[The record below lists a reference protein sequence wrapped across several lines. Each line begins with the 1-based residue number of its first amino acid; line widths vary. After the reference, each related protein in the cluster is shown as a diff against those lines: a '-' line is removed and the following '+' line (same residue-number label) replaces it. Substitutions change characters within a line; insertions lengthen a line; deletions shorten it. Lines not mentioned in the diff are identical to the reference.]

1 MAVDSIGHRNEFRVA
16 VAVITVMPLLVQP
29 VDLESGVGQQYRFA
43 GFLVNFGDAEINFD
57 FLVQYGE
64 FLITVR
70 ACHYAVLGGGHS
82 APRVVILFG
91 VNGDNK
97 RFSLEQVVRYGGFH
111 DQISAIGQALHTN
124 IPGVIAEDLGKLVFV
139 GAAGGLPAVA
149 LAVFVF
155 SCDSQRFVVRGNFVS
170 VDLIGLC
177 DGLRFRRKI
186 PLRML
191 VIVGLINVGIQNALQ
206 GVAAAAGLLKLLQF
220 GQVGHKEE
228 CKACALQFQSV
239 ALAAGG
245 YDFTDFHI
253 AFCSLVLA
261 LGQCIVSMDVVIGAV
276 GLVDLFTGCLSVVGK
291 GGLFYIPTLIRIGG
305 CDVVVILIAE
315 VAICKGQVIG
325 IVSPRA
331 IQRFTFRDCRKLVLV
346 NPIRVL
352 AAAVLGK
359 RGGLPGDCL
368 GAAVHGGIG
377 AGNSKSAVTQRDN
390 HAGGALY
397 DIIFAEVQI
406 AEAQPAI
413 LDFSAGY
420 KVVFFQNG

>member
-1 MAVDSIGHRNEFRVA
+1 MH
-16 VAVITVMPLLVQP
+16 
-29 VDLESGVGQQYRFA
+29 
-43 GFLVNFGDAEINFD
+43 
-57 FLVQYGE
+57 
-64 FLITVR
+64 
-70 ACHYAVLGGGHS
+70 
-82 APRVVILFG
+82 
-91 VNGDNK
+91 
-97 RFSLEQVVRYGGFH
+97 
-111 DQISAIGQALHTN
+111 
-124 IPGVIAEDLGKLVFV
+124 
-139 GAAGGLPAVA
+139 
-149 LAVFVF
+149 
-155 SCDSQRFVVRGNFVS
+155 
-170 VDLIGLC
+170 
-177 DGLRFRRKI
+177 
-186 PLRML
+186 

-228 CKACALQFQSV
+228 CKARALQFQSV

-245 YDFTDFHI
+245 YDFADFYI
-253 AFCSLVLA
+253 AFCRLVLA
-261 LGQCIVSMDVVIGAV
+261 FDQSVIRMNMVIGAV
-276 GLVDLFTGCLSVVGK
+276 AGLVDLFTGCLSIVGK
-291 GGLFYIPTLIRIGG
+291 GGLFYIPTLIRIGWR
-305 CDVVVILIAE
+305 DVVVMFIAE
-315 VAICKGQVIG
+315 VAVCKGQVIG

-413 LDFSAGY
+413 LNFSAGY